1 VEEKNMLLANL
12 ALGVVGTMVLAGAYT
27 FHDGVMRVD
36 EDHDGR
42 HVHVWVPAA
51 IVPMAMHVV
60 PRRQLERAAD
70 QARPWLPTLRA
81 LTKELGK
88 YPNAEFV
95 DIRSAGENQHV
106 RIGTHNG
113 KLMIDVDEP
122 GEQVHVA
129 CPLAM
134 MRDIANELEANAPGV

>member
-1 VEEKNMLLANL
+1 MLLANL
-12 ALGVVGTMVLAGAYT
+12 ALGVVGTVVLAGAYT

-60 PRRQLERAAD
+60 PRQHLERAAE

-81 LTKELGK
+81 LTRELEK
-88 YPNAEFV
+88 YPNTVFV
-95 DIRSAGENQHV
+95 DVRDGAEGQHV
-106 RIGTHNG
+106 LVRTQGG
-113 KLMIDVDEP
+113 KLIIDVQEP

-134 MRDIANELEANAPGV
+134 MRDVADELESNAPGV